1 MGNAVWDFKQL
12 CMKKK
17 LTGEGMLLRMAGLCA
32 GAEQC
37 SADIRAKIL
46 RQGFSAEEAEKMVA
60 YLRQNKYLDDAR
72 YARAYA
78 TDKVRF
84 SGWGRMKV
92 RMGLRGKGLP
102 DSDISQALD
111 YIKEDD
117 YLEALDKVMSVKA
130 RSLDLKDVKD
140 RQRLYRHMASRGF
153 ESQLIIKAIREMMK
167 KKDE

>member
-1 MGNAVWDFKQL
+1 MGCAVLDFQQL

-60 YLRQNKYLDDAR
+60 YLRQNKYIDDAR

-92 RMGLRGKGLP
+92 RMGLHGKGLS

-117 YLEALDKVMSVKA
+117 YLEALNKVMSVKA
-130 RSLDLKDVKD
+130 RSLDLEDVKD
-140 RQRLYRHMASRGF
+140 RQKLYRHMASRGF
-153 ESQLIIKAIREMMK
+153 ESQLIIKAMREMMK